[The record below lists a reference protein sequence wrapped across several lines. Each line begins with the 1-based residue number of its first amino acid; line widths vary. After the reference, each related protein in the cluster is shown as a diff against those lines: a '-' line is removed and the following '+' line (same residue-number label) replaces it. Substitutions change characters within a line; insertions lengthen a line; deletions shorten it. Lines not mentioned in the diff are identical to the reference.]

1 MVLILEKIS
10 ADLDIGRII
19 IATSPIISSPLGLV
33 PKADRGWRYIYNLS
47 LLSSRSINN
56 LIPIVFATL

>member
-19 IATSPIISSPLGLV
+19 IATSPIIFLPLGLV
-33 PKADRGWRYIYNLS
+33 PKANRR
-47 LLSSRSINN
+47 
-56 LIPIVFATL
+56 

>member
-19 IATSPIISSPLGLV
+19 IVISPIISLPLGLV
-33 PKADRGWRYIYNLS
+33 PKADKR
-47 LLSSRSINN
+47 
-56 LIPIVFATL
+56 